1 MSDCLAS
8 FSKGEPFMTH
18 MVIDTTLSARLNQV
32 SQPVTLCDPAGRVL
46 GRFFP
51 SDDMSEWEAIGP
63 QISDAELDRRMKS
76 KEKRFTTTEVI
87 AHLESL

>member
-1 MSDCLAS
+1 
-8 FSKGEPFMTH
+8 MTH

-32 SQPVTLCDPAGRVL
+32 SQPVTFCDPDGRVL

-51 SDDMSEWEAIGP
+51 STDMEEWETIGP
-63 QISDAELDRRMKS
+63 QISDTELDRRMKS

-87 AHLESL
+87 AHLEKL